1 MEILPFCSSSSP
13 FYEEPTSWRPDLDLD
28 LPVPDEWLVDEGL
41 HWRALFPIV
50 EPPRTHGWKIHLS
63 STLEHYPDV
72 LEAAFRVCLDT
83 RTAFK
88 YVSRWEE
95 VRGALS
101 KNAHRSSAGK
111 LVTIYPRD
119 DDVLNDIAE
128 RLDSVLS
135 GLPSPYVLGDVRFRS
150 GPVYFRHGGFLPLM
164 IPDADGGVLARP
176 NDSGA
181 LVPDVRSPV
190 FRRPCGPHPVVVE
203 EAISALAIADDL
215 GPLGEYTALEP
226 FQFSNA
232 GGIYLATGVGGRK
245 SVLKEARPHAGL
257 DASGLLAQS
266 CLSQEHS
273 NLSRLEASGIVP
285 KVLGYFQA
293 SGHNFLEMQYVEG
306 VSFLERTSR
315 TCPGLNPMAGNHERQ
330 IYAAETMKL
339 LQQLVAHVTYM
350 HNEGLVAGDLHPG
363 NILVTPRNEVV
374 LIDLEDGRAP
384 DSRAQGP
391 FNALGYAPPDD
402 FTAAESD
409 WFALS
414 RVVMSAFDPAFARE
428 ILAPD
433 VWLQAKQ
440 RVADQYGP
448 ALETFLTQIESRFRD
463 SDGVRLL
470 RPQTPLKLAR
480 VVDET
485 TDRELARE
493 MARSLAH
500 LPHERCLGDPLDA
513 STLRRFSYINGTAGR
528 AAALHRSQLPVPAD
542 MVSDLA
548 SAYLTPHAEVGLFD
562 GLAGIAATL
571 SELGEHD
578 AAHITGRAIQCSAG
592 RVRSDGFSRGLAGI
606 AVQQLDYDIDFAAGL
621 ARRATRRSQTAPGQ
635 DALGRT
641 PGLLHGWAGLA
652 LAQALVGKAAD
663 DKFLLDAAVQ
673 SLAKDRRRRRDS
685 HPGVAGLGEAD
696 GRRSFPYL
704 ENGSA
709 GYLVAYS
716 VLRQHGLDTGPA
728 GADDGVAAFV
738 AALTSDVYAFDGL
751 LRGRAGILAGL
762 LSVSPW
768 FDVADAIQKHTTY
781 VRQGLLRWNGG
792 TFSASDQLLRL
803 STDIGTGSA
812 GVLLMFLS
820 VEAKTH
826 LWLPG
831 AINGRVRLHEERR

>member
-1 MEILPFCSSSSP
+1 MPFCSSSSP

-28 LPVPDEWLVDEGL
+28 IPVPAEWLVDEGL
-41 HWRALFPIV
+41 HWRSLFPV
-50 EPPRTHGWKIHLS
+50 AEPPRTHGWKIHLS
-63 STLEHYPDV
+63 STLERYPDV
-72 LEAAFRVCLDT
+72 LEAACRVCFDT

-119 DDVLNDIAE
+119 DLVLSDIAE

-164 IPDADGGVLARP
+164 IPDADGGVLACP

-181 LVPDVRSPV
+181 LVPDIRSPV
-190 FRRPCGPHPVVVE
+190 FRRPSGPHPVVVE
-203 EAISALAIADDL
+203 EAISALAIAEDL
-215 GPLGEYTALEP
+215 GPLVEYTALEP
-226 FQFSNA
+226 LQFSNA

-245 SVLKEARPHAGL
+245 SILKEARPQAGL

-266 CLSQEHS
+266 RLSQEHS

-285 KVLGYFQA
+285 KVLGYFQV
-293 SGHNFLEMQYVEG
+293 SGHDFLEMQFVEG
-306 VSFLERTSR
+306 ISFLERTSR
-315 TCPGLNPMAGNHERQ
+315 TCPGLNPMSGNDERQ
-330 IYAAETMKL
+330 SYAAETLKL
-339 LQQLVAHVTYM
+339 LRQLVAHVTYM

-384 DSRAQGP
+384 ESRAPGP
-391 FNALGYAPPDD
+391 FNALGYAPPEG

-414 RVVMSAFDPAFARE
+414 RVAISAFDPAFARE
-428 ILAPD
+428 ILAPG
-433 VWLQAKQ
+433 VWSQAKQ
-440 RVADQYGP
+440 RVTSQYGP
-448 ALETFLTQIESRFRD
+448 DLETFLTQIESRFRD
-463 SDGVRLL
+463 SEGARLL
-470 RPQTPLKLAR
+470 RPEKPLELAC
-480 VVDET
+480 VLDET
-485 TDRELARE
+485 PDREIARE
-493 MARSLAH
+493 MARSLAN
-500 LPHERCLGDPLDA
+500 LSHERCLGDPLDT
-513 STLRRFSYINGTAGR
+513 STLRRYSYINGTAGR
-528 AAALHRSQLPVPAD
+528 AAALHRSQLPIPAD

-548 SAYLTPHAEVGLFD
+548 SAYLTPHAEIGLFD

-571 SELGEHD
+571 SELGERE
-578 AAHITGRAIQCSAG
+578 AARMTCKAIQRSAG
-592 RVRSDGFSRGLAGI
+592 RVRSDDFSRGLAGI
-606 AVQQLDYDIDFAAGL
+606 AVQQLDHDIDFAVGL
-621 ARRATRRSQTAPGQ
+621 ARRATRRSQTGRGQ

-641 PGLLHGWAGLA
+641 PGLLRGWAGLA

-663 DKFLLDAAVQ
+663 DDFLLDAAVQ
-673 SLAKDRRRRRDS
+673 SLAMDRRRRQDS
-685 HPGVAGLGEAD
+685 HPGVAGLGEGD
-696 GRRSFPYL
+696 GRRTFPYL

-716 VLRQHGLDTGPA
+716 VLRRQGLDTGLA
-728 GADDGVAAFV
+728 GVDDGVAAFV

-768 FDVADAIQKHTTY
+768 FEVADAIQKQTMY
-781 VRQGLLRWNGG
+781 LRQGLLRWNGG
-792 TFSASDQLLRL
+792 IFSASDQLLRL

-820 VEAKTH
+820 VEEQTH

-831 AINGRVRLHEERR
+831 SINGRVRFPEERR